1 MKAITEYINECVEQ
15 TIQEGIMNTIKGAIK
30 NLTKTP
36 DKYIDALK
44 KNIESSKQK
53 DLYQLSVKIAKEH
66 KEQYVSE
73 LEGLNNDESLDAIYK
88 FIKKLTTSDNFS
100 EFICGTK
107 EFNPSKPGN
116 REMIEKMRQEIFE
129 KIKKEFNCEDND
141 IKTYAIYEIGMSFAL
156 ELYKE
161 KGWYDYNKNNDNDY
175 SNSKSSSSSSNVARN
190 TAIAASVMMMK
201 R

>member
-66 KEQYVSE
+66 KEQFVSE

-88 FIKKLTTSDNFS
+88 FIKKLMNSTNFTY
-100 EFICGTK
+100 FVCGMDK
-107 EFNPSKPGN
+107 FNPKDSKCYDN
-116 REMIEKMRQEIFE
+116 INKIRQEVFA
-129 KIKKEFNCEDND
+129 KIKKEFDCKDND
-141 IKTYAIYEIGMSFAL
+141 IKTYAIFEIAMSFAL
-156 ELYKE
+156 ESYKQE
-161 KGWYDYNKNNDNDY
+161 LWYQKEFGKSDNGY
-175 SNSKSSSSSSNVARN
+175 SNNKSSSSSNVARN

>member
-66 KEQYVSE
+66 KEQFVSE

-107 EFNPSKPGN
+107 EFNPSKPRN
-116 REMIEKMRQEIFE
+116 REKIEKIRQEIFE
-129 KIKKEFNCEDND
+129 KIKKEFNSKDND

-161 KGWYDYNKNNDNDY
+161 KGWYDYNKNNDKDY
-175 SNSKSSSSSSNVARN
+175 SSSKSSSSSSNVARN
-190 TAIAASVMMMK
+190 TAIAASIMMMK